1 MGMLICEKLRTTCR
15 GRQSGTCACKSCKQ
29 DEEGCGLQ
37 CGWYCSRWDIPQ
49 CLQIPCQNCSSRSVL
64 LQLWLHSDRKRKLAT
79 FLACWSCWLQQWIIA
94 STWVLDYLITNLLR
108 KGSTKGLESLD
119 LQVEDFNLICEGRT
133 TTIVAVEI
141 IMIMIEVE
149 EIMNFMVFQSE

>member
-1 MGMLICEKLRTTCR
+1 M
-15 GRQSGTCACKSCKQ
+15 
-29 DEEGCGLQ
+29 
-37 CGWYCSRWDIPQ
+37 
-49 CLQIPCQNCSSRSVL
+49 
-64 LQLWLHSDRKRKLAT
+64 
-79 FLACWSCWLQQWIIA
+79 
-94 STWVLDYLITNLLR
+94 DYLITNLLR